1 MMNPPQIVFHDLE
14 SSDFMQARIHEH
26 IAKLEKFF
34 DRITS
39 CRVTVEAPHRSHHKG
54 NHYAVRIDL
63 LVPGH
68 ELVVNRD
75 PEQRRQREDA
85 YAAIDDAFGEAE
97 RQLKEY
103 ARTQR
108 GEVKRHLD
116 PSDPRSDKLGALAV
130 RSPFPRH
137 DSKCPYRARRCSA
150 TCRAPR
156 KELARGLTRRATA
169 ARARAASSGWRS
181 SGVRGGSP

>member
-116 PSDPRSDKLGALAV
+116 PSDPRSDKLGALAG
-130 RSPFPRH
+130 RSPR
-137 DSKCPYRARRCSA
+137 KRR
-150 TCRAPR
+150 
-156 KELARGLTRRATA
+156 ARGLTRRATA
-169 ARARAASSGWRS
+169 ARGRVASSGWRS